1 MSTQQNPT
9 LIPGFEDIM
18 RHIKQQEDQIKKLEN
33 TNKDHQEKMT
43 KLYQENQEL
52 EEKITC
58 LESDSHNEVSQAEY
72 DELKAENDY
81 LDTYEKQEAKDQI
94 KKLEEQIN
102 QQAKWF
108 AEINI
113 LVGCDE
119 DDPAVNSVSDLVAKH
134 KKLEA
139 ENKKLKEDDKH
150 SENYWRC
157 IMDHLDNPD
166 NPDANFIKPWASE
179 DGLNE
184 EDTEELLNNFGYYP
198 EEEDPTDK

>member
-1 MSTQQNPT
+1 MSTPPRDNPT

-33 TNKDHQEKMT
+33 TNKDHQEKMK
-43 KLYQENQEL
+43 KLYQENQE
-52 EEKITC
+52 
-58 LESDSHNEVSQAEY
+58 
-72 DELKAENDY
+72 
-81 LDTYEKQEAKDQI
+81 
-94 KKLEEQIN
+94 LEEQIN

-184 EDTEELLNNFGYYP
+184 EDTEELLNKFGYYP
-198 EEEDPTDK
+198 EEECK